1 MTILMEQVGKSQI
14 LLMLDL
20 KLDFNLLHIAQEDDW
35 KTVFKTRYGLYK
47 YAVMPF
53 GLTKSPSAFQW
64 LLNNILAQKID

>member
-1 MTILMEQVGKSQI
+1 
-14 LLMLDL
+14 MLDL

-53 GLTKSPSAFQW
+53 GLTKSPSAFQ
-64 LLNNILAQKID
+64 